1 MVKGQMAA
9 HDERSSETCLNFGI
23 SDAVQE
29 DVAGQEKAD
38 PVALA
43 ANLGEAGTWYY
54 VVDCATCKAVVPFKY
69 APEGEPIVCFPT
81 MNVRCF
87 QCNTDHT
94 YAADLISHRKAAAP
108 CGISKRDR
116 PPSHAS
122 DGDREASR
130 DPQEDRGAGDSEG
143 RVIIDGNID
152 PISASLR
159 CKNILNVVVSG
170 KRATIFFLS
179 SCFFA
184 AGWVSH
190 VALDIFYPAVLE
202 LRSSGL
208 PMLLGIASFGTVLL
222 GLALFVFGS
231 GSYFVEA
238 FGFER
243 RSIKRGFAR
252 IDPRIANL
260 AVHAASTVMLFLTE
274 TWHRKFPTRE
284 LPRALAGL
292 ALQSR
297 SMCKGFEPIPFK
309 QAPSPEDK
317 PESCPGNGHNWLW
330 LLARGRS
337 QNQSHSP

>member
-9 HDERSSETCLNFGI
+9 QDERSSETSLHRKI
-23 SDAVQE
+23 DDVVQK

-43 ANLGEAGTWYY
+43 ATLEEAGAWYY

-87 QCNTDHT
+87 QCHTDHT

-122 DGDREASR
+122 NGDREASR
-130 DPQEDRGAGDSEG
+130 DRQGDLGAGDSGG
-143 RVIIDGNID
+143 RVIIDRNID
-152 PISASLR
+152 PISTSLR
-159 CKNILNVVVSG
+159 CNNILNVAVSG

-184 AGWVSH
+184 AGWVLH
-190 VALDIFYPAVLE
+190 LALDIFYPTAPR

-208 PMLLGIASFGTVLL
+208 PMLLVARVTRTEGTVSS
-222 GLALFVFGS
+222 A
-231 GSYFVEA
+231 
-238 FGFER
+238 
-243 RSIKRGFAR
+243 
-252 IDPRIANL
+252 
-260 AVHAASTVMLFLTE
+260 
-274 TWHRKFPTRE
+274 
-284 LPRALAGL
+284 
-292 ALQSR
+292 
-297 SMCKGFEPIPFK
+297 
-309 QAPSPEDK
+309 
-317 PESCPGNGHNWLW
+317 
-330 LLARGRS
+330 
-337 QNQSHSP
+337 

>member
-9 HDERSSETCLNFGI
+9 QDERSSETCLHCEIN
-23 SDAVQE
+23 DVVQK
-29 DVAGQEKAD
+29 DVAGQGQAD
-38 PVALA
+38 RVALA
-43 ANLGEAGTWYY
+43 ATLEEAGAWYY

-87 QCNTDHT
+87 QCHTDHT

-108 CGISKRDR
+108 CGIFKRDR

-122 DGDREASR
+122 NGDREASR
-130 DPQEDRGAGDSEG
+130 DRQGDLGAGDSGG
-143 RVIIDGNID
+143 RVIIERNID
-152 PISASLR
+152 PISASSQW
-159 CKNILNVVVSG
+159 KNILNVVVSG
-170 KRATIFFLS
+170 RRATIFFLS

-190 VALDIFYPAVLE
+190 VALDIFYPALLE
-202 LRSSGL
+202 LRSSG
-208 PMLLGIASFGTVLL
+208 PAMLLGIAFFGTVLL
-222 GLALFVFGS
+222 GLALFVYGS

-243 RSIKRGFAR
+243 RLIKRGPAR
-252 IDPRIANL
+252 IDSRITNL
-260 AVHAASTVMLFLTE
+260 AVRAASTVALFLTE
-274 TWHRKFPTRE
+274 TWHRRFPTRE

-297 SMCKGFEPIPFK
+297 PACKGLEPIPFE
-309 QAPSPEDK
+309 QAPSPEGK
-317 PESCPGNGHNWLW
+317 RESRPGKGYNWRLF
-330 LLARGRS
+330 LPRRRS
-337 QNQSHSP
+337 QGYSP